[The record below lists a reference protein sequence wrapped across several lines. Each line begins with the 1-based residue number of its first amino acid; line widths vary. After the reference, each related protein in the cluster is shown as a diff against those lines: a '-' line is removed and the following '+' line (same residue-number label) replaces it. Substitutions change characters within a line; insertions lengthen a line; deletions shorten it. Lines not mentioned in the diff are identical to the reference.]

1 MAQAKSATTILSTK
15 GQVILPKAV
24 RDAKN
29 WDAGREL
36 IVEETEDGVL
46 LRPARPFAPVD
57 PASAFGCLEAGG
69 QRATIEDFEAAIA
82 EEVRKRHARGR
93 Y

>member
-1 MAQAKSATTILSTK
+1 MAQAKTATTILSTK

-29 WDAGREL
+29 WDVGREL
-36 IVEETEDGVL
+36 IVEETDDGVL
-46 LRPARPFAPVD
+46 LRPSRPFAPVD
-57 PASAFGCLEAGG
+57 SASVFGCLKAEGK
-69 QRATIEDFEAAIA
+69 RAKIEDFDAAIA
-82 EEVRKRHARGR
+82 EEMRQRHARGR

>member
-1 MAQAKSATTILSTK
+1 MAQAKTATTILSTK

-36 IVEETEDGVL
+36 IVEETDDGVL
-46 LRPARPFAPVD
+46 LRPARPFALVD
-57 PASAFGCLEAGG
+57 PVSVFGCLQPKGN
-69 QRATIEDFEAAIA
+69 RAKIEDFDAAIA
-82 EEVRKRHARGR
+82 EEMRKRHARGR